1 MKPKINPAVLSSRN
15 TSLSSKLCL
24 FPRQTLRRA
33 MDVAFKRVGPGDEPP
48 PPPRGPGGGGGDP
61 AGVRAGGGGWG
72 GGGGGGGGVTH
83 PHATCPAPDR

>member
-48 PPPRGPGGGGGDP
+48 PPPKPP
-61 AGVRAGGGGWG
+61 IATIPSQGVGASPPY
-72 GGGGGGGGVTH
+72 H
-83 PHATCPAPDR
+83 